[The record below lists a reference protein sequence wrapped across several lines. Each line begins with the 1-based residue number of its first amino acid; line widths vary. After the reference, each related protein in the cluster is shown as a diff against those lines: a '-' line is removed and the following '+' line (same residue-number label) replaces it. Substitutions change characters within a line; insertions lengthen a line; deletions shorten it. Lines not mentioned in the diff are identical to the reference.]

1 MKLAIQRINI
11 VTAYIIQYEELATA
25 QLTLPALRKK
35 KKRLLHTHTH
45 THDILSYHKKYY
57 QTKLVTR
64 HHILSTVRSPLVA
77 STKANYTKQFVAKC
91 NI

>member
-35 KKRLLHTHTH
+35 KKKTSAHTHTRH
-45 THDILSYHKKYY
+45 TLISQEILPNKVS
-57 QTKLVTR
+57 
-64 HHILSTVRSPLVA
+64 
-77 STKANYTKQFVAKC
+77 N
-91 NI
+91 